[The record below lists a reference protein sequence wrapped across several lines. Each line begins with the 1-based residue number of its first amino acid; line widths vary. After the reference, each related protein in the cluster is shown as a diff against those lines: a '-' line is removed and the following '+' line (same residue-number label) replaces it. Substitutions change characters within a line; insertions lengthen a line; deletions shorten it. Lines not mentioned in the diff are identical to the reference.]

1 MCASSWPA
9 PGSSPT
15 SRRTHRYCLFSKG
28 IYSCMMAALWP
39 PQWLFLKC
47 KGIMGKRKKAEDSTS
62 ARRIR
67 FGEPRRYLVNIDSI
81 STNQLFADC
90 VVIGAGLAGL
100 RAALEAADH
109 RSIVV
114 VCKGTLEDSNTWK
127 AQGGIASVL
136 NAEDTFESHV
146 ADTLKTG
153 CGLSDETVV
162 RQVVKQGPQ
171 LIKQLRQWGTPFDLV
186 DGQIDAT
193 LEGGHSH
200 ARIVHAH
207 GDETGRAIAETL
219 IEQVRN
225 TSNIKVIENF
235 YTIDLLTD
243 DDNRCVGVVGQDQQ
257 HGLQILWAANTILA
271 SGGVGQ
277 LYRETTNPPGATGD
291 GIAMAYRAGA
301 VLRDLELVQ
310 FHPTT
315 LYVAG
320 ASRALVTETLRGEG
334 AILLD
339 TKGRRFMAEY
349 DEAGELAPRD
359 VVSRAI
365 LAQMRK
371 TESTH
376 VYLDVRHLD
385 KEFFTKRFP
394 LISDLCESFDI
405 DISHDL
411 IPVRPS
417 AHYMIG
423 GVETDATAR
432 TNIPNLYACG
442 EIAST
447 GLHGANR
454 LGSNSLLEGLVFGT
468 IAGRAVAASPVAD
481 VASLQHP
488 LIQYEIPHSDRS
500 RLDAADVRNSLR
512 ALMWRNVGITR
523 KARPLA
529 EAQEIIRFWHR
540 YVMDKIFDSPDG
552 WECQN
557 MLTAALLIAHAAEL
571 RKESRGVH
579 YRMDHPETDETN
591 FQRHLEIVKAN
602 E

>member
-1 MCASSWPA
+1 VE
-9 PGSSPT
+9 
-15 SRRTHRYCLFSKG
+15 
-28 IYSCMMAALWP
+28 
-39 PQWLFLKC
+39 
-47 KGIMGKRKKAEDSTS
+47 GKRIMSERNTAEGVAD
-62 ARRIR
+62 ADRIR
-67 FGEPRRYLVNIDSI
+67 FGEPRRYLVDIDSI
-81 STNQLFADC
+81 STNQLFSDC
-90 VVIGAGLAGL
+90 VIVGAGIAGL
-100 RAALEAADH
+100 RAALEVADH
-109 RSIVV
+109 RNVVV
-114 VCKGTLEDSNTWK
+114 VCKGTVEDSNTWK
-127 AQGGIASVL
+127 AQGGVASVL
-136 NAEDTFESHV
+136 RADDTFGAHV

-153 CGLSDETVV
+153 CGLCNESVV
-162 RQVVKQGPQ
+162 HQVVQQGPQ
-171 LIKQLRQWGTPFDLV
+171 LIKQLCQWGTPFDVV

-219 IEQVRN
+219 IAQVKN
-225 TSNIKVIENF
+225 TPSIKVIEHF
-235 YTIDLLTD
+235 FMIDLLTD
-243 DDNRCVGVVGQDQQ
+243 EENRCVGIIGLDQQ
-257 HGLQILWAANTILA
+257 HGLQILWAAKTILA

-277 LYRETTNPPGATGD
+277 LYRETTNPSGATAD
-291 GIAMAYRAGA
+291 GVAMAYRAGA
-301 VLRDLELVQ
+301 VLRDMEMVQ

-320 ASRALVTETLRGEG
+320 ASRALITETLRGEG
-334 AILLD
+334 ALLLD
-339 TKGRRFMAEY
+339 TNGYRFMKDY

-359 VVSRAI
+359 VVSRAS

-371 TESTH
+371 IEATH

-385 KEFFTKRFP
+385 KEYFAKRFP

-405 DISHDL
+405 DVSHDL

-417 AHYMIG
+417 AHYMVG
-423 GVETDATAR
+423 GIATDTGAR
-432 TNIPNLYACG
+432 TSIENLYACG
-442 EIAST
+442 EVAST

-468 IAGRAVAASPVAD
+468 IAGRAVVETTTAD
-481 VASLQHP
+481 VTTMKHP
-488 LIQYEIPHSDRS
+488 LIQYQIPHSDRS

-523 KARPLA
+523 KAQPLA

-540 YVMDKIFDSPDG
+540 YVMDKIFDSPVG

-557 MLTAALLIAHAAEL
+557 MLTASLLVAHAADL

-579 YRMDHPETDETN
+579 FRMDYPDTDEVQ
-591 FQRHLEIVKAN
+591 FKRHIEMVKSN
-602 E
+602 